1 MSISKLDR
9 DKLVRII
16 IDNGGVFNPTALADY
31 IISREE
37 ELMGGYVELEDVI
50 ASVKDWFV
58 NRYWS
63 SDPLLDKINDCVSA
77 LKDSY
82 RPRAALSERDSV
94 LHDYASLLG
103 DNATKAVAIEETA
116 ELQKELCKTLRG
128 CVRPDQIAE
137 EMADMYLILQMLETV
152 LHNRDAVAAQW
163 AKKFERIRKI
173 VERGDSNGECDS

>member
-9 DKLVRII
+9 DKLVRIL
-16 IDNGGVFNPTALADY
+16 IDNGGIFSPNAVADY

-58 NRYWS
+58 NRYYS
-63 SDPLLDKINDCVSA
+63 SDPLLDKINDCVST
-77 LKDSY
+77 LKSEY
-82 RPRAALSERDSV
+82 RPQVALTDRDAV
-94 LHDYASLLG
+94 LQEYVSLLG
-103 DNATKAVAIEETA
+103 DNATKAVAIEEMT

-128 CVRPDQIAE
+128 CDRSAQIAE
-137 EMADMYLILQMLETV
+137 EMADVYLILQMLETV

-163 AKKFERIRKI
+163 AKKFERIRKR
-173 VERGDSNGECDS
+173 VERGDPNGECDS